1 MNKITKIAKDII
13 LTLNTNGVRNNTDV
27 NNDIQV
33 LVEEMIQVYDD
44 NAHHFMRLSP
54 KITGQLCEG
63 IKACIV
69 WEDANVI
76 DIVDNAVDILNIIAQ
91 FDK

>member
-13 LTLNTNGVRNNTDV
+13 LTLNTNDTHDVR
-27 NNDIQV
+27 V

-63 IKACIV
+63 IRACIV
-69 WEDANVI
+69 WDDMDAI
-76 DIVDNAVDILNIIAQ
+76 DIVDNAADIISIIAQ

>member
-1 MNKITKIAKDII
+1 MNQITKIAKDII
-13 LTLNTNGVRNNTDV
+13 STLNTSNTKTSDV
-27 NNDIQV
+27 EV
-33 LVEEMIQVYDD
+33 LVTEMINVYED

-69 WEDANVI
+69 WEDADAI
-76 DIVDNAVDILNIIAQ
+76 DIVDNAADIISIIAQ
-91 FDK
+91 FNK

>member
-1 MNKITKIAKDII
+1 MNQITKIAKEII
-13 LTLNTNGVRNNTDV
+13 LTLNTSNNINAETSDV
-27 NNDIQV
+27 QV
-33 LVEEMIQVYDD
+33 LVEEMIKVYDD

-69 WEDANVI
+69 WDEVDAI
-76 DIVDNAVDILNIIAQ
+76 DIVDSAADIISIIAQ
-91 FDK
+91 FNK